1 MNNLALLLIL
11 NLLLFQLEETTENIN
26 LLGDPRM
33 KEEQLPG
40 TTVGSQGPS
49 ADSISLYQAHF
60 IYTVKD
66 TPCSKSLSY

>member
-1 MNNLALLLIL
+1 MLK
-11 NLLLFQLEETTENIN
+11 QLEETTENIN

-60 IYTVKD
+60 IYTHWILVLMASWWRTD
-66 TPCSKSLSY
+66 VHT